1 MCYLSFYV
9 NDLTGDTAFVLPLIY
24 IYIYILH
31 VKYAGERYVPGIS
44 NVTKEDVTMREVIHL
59 LCIESMA
66 HSSLVKSLPENVSFV
81 LL

>member
-1 MCYLSFYV
+1 MCYLLFYV
-9 NDLTGDTAFVLPLIY
+9 NGLTGDTAFVLPL
-24 IYIYILH
+24 IYILH

-44 NVTKEDVTMREVIHL
+44 HVTKEDVTMREVIHL

-66 HSSLVKSLPENVSFV
+66 HSSLVKSLPENVRAFCCFI